1 MSSKDFNYYLFIIDK
16 SNWDIV
22 NSGNIIG
29 TDDEKIY
36 NKINEGDKL
45 LIYVSGISKVKA
57 LYEAISKYEEE
68 TPLFQDKNYP
78 YRIKLN
84 LIEYFEAKAEFK
96 DLVPKLD
103 FIENKER
110 WYTHLGGIKGVKTLT
125 LRDYTAMIKSLR

>member
-36 NKINEGDKL
+36 NKINENDKI
-45 LIYVSGISKVKA
+45 LIYVSGLSKVKA
-57 LYEAISKYEEE
+57 LYEVISKYEEE
-68 TPLFQDKNYP
+68 TPLFQGKNYH

-84 LIEYFEAKAEFK
+84 LIEYFEVKAEFK

-110 WYTHLGGIKGVKTLT
+110 WYTHLGGIKGVKALT